1 MNQRRSLLMGLAI
14 LCSSAATQAAN
25 LVLDLGNG
33 NTVPYLISTAR
44 EVSIAPGTGNI
55 TLRLVNSTGVAG
67 DGWCPSGGG
76 GPGLPVITSF
86 IVSPSSVVPNGVV
99 TATWTT
105 QDATSCSTTASVLAG
120 TVSNWPATV
129 GTSSTGLNMV
139 LPVVG
144 SYTFRLQC
152 TGPGGTSATATS
164 TVNVATSGD
173 PNCVGIN
180 PLPGTTRMTSFTNN
194 NALRAD
200 GNSEWA
206 AGIVLAADNYS
217 PVWGPVFPTRN
228 GTGAIPLLNGQYAA
242 MAFNTGTSSGSSTPW
257 GGSNFGGLLW
267 TQAQQNGGGTA
278 MVAISECPGDFSQRL
293 PDPVKCVTT
302 GNNGQMNFI
311 LATTGTRCPLVLNKT
326 YYYNIIFADLNG
338 NQTCGANNLCHFF
351 AAPQ

>member
-25 LVLDLGNG
+25 LILDLGNG

-55 TLRLVNSTGVAG
+55 TLRLVQSSGTAN

-86 IVSPSSVVPNGVV
+86 IVSPSSVLVGGTVN
-99 TATWTT
+99 ATWSTT
-105 QDATSCSTTASVLAG
+105 NATSCSTTSSILAG

-129 GTSSTGLNMV
+129 GTSSSGLSMV
-139 LPVVG
+139 LPVAG
-144 SYTFRLQC
+144 SYAFRLEC
-152 TGPGGTSATATS
+152 TGPGGTSAVSTS
-164 TVNVATSGD
+164 TVTVGSGECAGVSS
-173 PNCVGIN
+173 P
-180 PLPGTTRMTSFTNN
+180 PGTTRMTSFTNN

-200 GNSEWA
+200 GNSEWP
-206 AGIVLAADNYS
+206 AGTVLAADNYS

-242 MAFNTGTSSGSSTPW
+242 MAFSTGSSSGSSTPW

-311 LATTGTRCPLVLNKT
+311 LATTGNRCPLVLNKT
-326 YYYNIIFADLNG
+326 YYYNIGFFDLNG

-351 AAPQ
+351 AAPN